1 MRCHGV
7 VREVLVFCL
16 HQEMLRGHLDRLAR
30 MGTDKNTINLQS
42 LGKGWGSKCSQN
54 PGIAKIGLVHL
65 KMDKDLACQNE
76 HKEKNVLGLH
86 GAGDRLLLTDH
97 LFQFANND
105 FQIPI
110 NSNFMDQL
118 RTKLRRKLDIKI
130 RKSNEITY

>member
-1 MRCHGV
+1 MHKYL
-7 VREVLVFCL
+7 E
-16 HQEMLRGHLDRLAR
+16 
-30 MGTDKNTINLQS
+30 
-42 LGKGWGSKCSQN
+42 
-54 PGIAKIGLVHL
+54 
-65 KMDKDLACQNE
+65 CQNE